1 MVLLL
6 VLPNIHFWQRPIHR
20 LNYRIYVGSLFVDG
34 MMERVLIVDV
44 QFFHGKKDPILF
56 KRLHPA
62 LIGWF
67 SSP

>member
-1 MVLLL
+1 MVTLL
-6 VLPNIHFWQRPIHR
+6 VQLITRSWRKRIHR
-20 LNYRIYVGSLFVDG
+20 LDYLICVGSLFVVG
-34 MMERVLIVDV
+34 MLERVLIVDV